1 MDIREI
7 RRINLKKLMDD
18 EFGIGARGAQS
29 RLAERLGK
37 PQNFISRC
45 LAEPEKP
52 GSKTIGEDFAREI
65 EDQFGLDRYAL
76 DKPLPSKSKL
86 AFDQLIYS
94 GTYDLKGISEEIT
107 VDSLQHVLLEKT
119 EILNKIP
126 QRRSKERAA
135 LGGSLAEVRAH
146 WHKLSAEERTEAAQ
160 HLLGGIEYPLA
171 TLSLLIAI
179 CDAVAVGA
187 FSEEEVSAFAK
198 MVNARRN
205 HHVHHGGRITRNT
218 G

>member
-7 RRINLKKLMDD
+7 RRKNLKKLMDD
-18 EFGIGARGAQS
+18 EFGIGSRGAQS

-45 LAEPEKP
+45 LAEPGKS
-52 GSKTIGEDFAREI
+52 GAKTIGEDFAREI

-76 DKPLPSKSKL
+76 DKPITSKSKI
-86 AFDQLIYS
+86 AFDQLIYN
-94 GTYDLKGISEEIT
+94 GEIDLKGISDDTPLSTLIALEN
-107 VDSLQHVLLEKT
+107 SQLLK
-119 EILNKIP
+119 KIP
-126 QRRSKERAA
+126 QRVNKERVA
-135 LGGSLAEVRAH
+135 LGGSLAEVRTH
-146 WHKLSAEERTEAAQ
+146 WHKLSPEERAEAAQ
-160 HLLGGIEYPLA
+160 RLLGGIEYPLA

-187 FSEEEVSAFAK
+187 FSEEEVSAFAR

-205 HHVHHGGRITRNT
+205 HHVHHGSRSSRNA